1 MTPVYFSEPKC
12 SAKKSETTSMVSI
25 LLSYKRKSSEVV
37 ELKRNPLKTAS
48 CLFHTAPL
56 FCRLRLQLL
65 VQKRGL

>member
-1 MTPVYFSEPKC
+1 
-12 SAKKSETTSMVSI
+12 MVSI